1 MCGRYTLA
9 STTPAQLRA
18 RFPLGESVEL
28 RQRFNVAPGDEVPAV
43 VMRDGGP
50 TGALLRW
57 GLVPPWADDPKIG
70 FRMINARAETV
81 ADKPAYRGPFQRGR
95 CLIVADG
102 FYEWQRDG
110 GARQPFHITR
120 GSGEPFAFA
129 GLRTAWRDPRDPDGE
144 LLRSCTIVTTAAN
157 PVVAHIHPRMPVI
170 LDPSDEEEWLDPG
183 TPLPRLQAMLH
194 PLRDELTHAR
204 PVSKAVNDARYDGPE
219 CLAPPEPEP
228 APPQGELF

>member
-43 VMRDGGP
+43 VMREGGP

-102 FYEWQRDG
+102 FYEWQRE

-120 GSGEPFAFA
+120 DGGEPFAFA
-129 GLRTAWRDPRDPDGE
+129 ALRTAWRDPSDPDGE
-144 LLRSCTIVTTAAN
+144 LLRSCAIVTTAAN

-170 LDPSDEEEWLDPG
+170 LDPADEEEWLDPG
-183 TPLPRLQAMLH
+183 TPPQRLHAMLH
-194 PLRDELTHAR
+194 ALPEEQTRAR
-204 PVSKAVNDARYDGPE
+204 AVSKAVNDARYDGPE

>member
-9 STTPAQLRA
+9 STTPAVLRD
-18 RFPLGESVEL
+18 RFPLGESVEI
-28 RQRFNVAPGDEVPAV
+28 RQRFNVAPGDDVVAV
-43 VMRDGGP
+43 VMREGGP

-57 GLVPPWADDPKIG
+57 GLVPPWADNPSVG
-70 FRMINARAETV
+70 FKMINARSETV

-110 GARQPFHITR
+110 SRQPFHITR
-120 GSGEPFAFA
+120 GNGEPFAFA
-129 GLRTAWRDPRDPDGE
+129 GLRTAWRDPTDPDSE

-157 PVVAHIHPRMPVI
+157 AKVAHIHPRMPVI
-170 LDPSDEEEWLDPG
+170 LAPADEEEWLDPG
-183 TPLPRLQAMLH
+183 TPPGRLEQMLH
-194 PLRDELTHAR
+194 ALPVDETSAR

-219 CLAPPEPEP
+219 CLAAPAPEPH
-228 APPQGELF
+228 QGELF

>member
-43 VMRDGGP
+43 VMREGGP

-57 GLVPPWADDPKIG
+57 GLVPPWADDPKVG

-81 ADKPAYRGPFQRGR
+81 AEKPAYRGPFLRGR

-120 GSGEPFAFA
+120 GGGEPFAFA
-129 GLRTAWRDPRDPDGE
+129 GLRTAWRDPADPDGE

-157 PVVAHIHPRMPVI
+157 PVVAHIHPRMPAI
-170 LDPSDEEEWLDPG
+170 LDPADEEEWLDPG
-183 TPLPRLQAMLH
+183 TPPQRLHAMLH
-194 PLRDELTHAR
+194 ALPDEQTHAR
-204 PVSKAVNDARYDGPE
+204 AVSKAVNDARYDGPE
-219 CLAPPEPEP
+219 CLAPAEPEP
-228 APPQGELF
+228 APAQGELF

>member
-18 RFPLGESVEL
+18 RFPLGESVKIE
-28 RQRFNVAPGDEVPAV
+28 QRFNVAPGDDVLAV
-43 VMRDGGP
+43 VMREGGP

-57 GLVPPWADDPKIG
+57 GLVPPWAEDPRIG

-81 ADKPAYRGPFQRGR
+81 ADKPAYRRPFERGR

-110 GARQPFHITR
+110 ARQPFHITR
-120 GSGEPFAFA
+120 AAGEPFAFA

-144 LLRSCTIVTTAAN
+144 LLRSCAIVTTAAN
-157 PVVAHIHPRMPVI
+157 ATIQHIHPRMPVI
-170 LDPSDEEEWLDPG
+170 LGPEDEQDWLDPS
-183 TPLPRLQAMLH
+183 TPPGRLHELLH
-194 PLRDELTHAR
+194 PLAVELTHAR
-204 PVSKAVNDARYDGPE
+204 PISKAVNDARYDGPE
-219 CLAPPEPEP
+219 CLAPAEPEP